1 MRKILLLLG
10 LLSLL
15 FSSVTFSINI
25 EKVQTN
31 IEMMDREFVK
41 PGKIFTYIK
50 NETKDYPN
58 EIIIVKAYDTVLTW
72 GVKKYIEDENAY
84 LIDIKPLD
92 LKRYLY
98 DKIYVLQNW
107 KVIDVIQSE
116 KSEEYYKNLEEN
128 ARITK
133 EIIIRI
139 FKLMWYGLLLSIFF
153 DILNRYI

>member
-58 EIIIVKAYDTVLTW
+58 EIIIVKAYDTVLT
-72 GVKKYIEDENAY
+72 
-84 LIDIKPLD
+84 
-92 LKRYLY
+92 
-98 DKIYVLQNW
+98 
-107 KVIDVIQSE
+107 
-116 KSEEYYKNLEEN
+116 
-128 ARITK
+128 
-133 EIIIRI
+133 
-139 FKLMWYGLLLSIFF
+139 
-153 DILNRYI
+153 